1 MRKPASLLIFLMV
14 TLTLQPA
21 IANGLTPN
29 NIDESN
35 GSVISVD
42 GFVTTK
48 FTSVGDQIELFA
60 NTKGHSGNVASTTT
74 IVTADILFFPDN
86 DPIGV
91 IIQGELPQNPIIIDT
106 VVMQPN
112 GYHEDDNTIMI
123 WEGTYTVPINSL
135 GGVYGASITMEDEG
149 NFATDN
155 PTQIPDKLISE
166 IEQLLQTIDDTWDAA
181 NPAMEMKAV
190 FDSLDSHGSG
200 DWVGFVDDATRGSGL
215 GGSSQLWNNMIGAGY
230 NNPGYDMYDGARF
243 LEALMAFLEST
254 DLEAGMAFVT
264 GLFVYANEFP
274 LPRNINEF
282 GDVADYI
289 TTFDPIENFTRFS
302 GTEEFSVAYDAMIGS
317 NEWQEL
323 QQALDNLANNTM
335 VFESFQTLLRNVA
348 LLSIS
353 THPEAIA
360 AGFEAWIAPL
370 AEEDYDNMTP
380 FQKLVVSWSQMDV
393 NVQDLDGDE
402 FPDSIVWEY
411 ELLLNTTEGL
421 QWQAK
426 METDY
431 PYISNGFDDF
441 NNFDIELL
449 TILRDTF
456 EDPVWEDAGEAL
468 QDFGDWAANA
478 TITRDLQWDYDWESE
493 SNHDDHND
501 DDGHDD
507 HDDHDDSHEHDSHQY
522 VIFDGLHPIQT
533 TELNKYAFDVGFML
547 MINGLW
553 YETDYPD
560 NFNLSV
566 TDSNGDVSN
575 VLLVRNFAETNT
587 YYGRFTAD
595 GIAVETYSFS
605 QPLETFRPPC
615 VDDGCTLDHAEFRIE
630 TLQPSLI
637 ESMPVEVMDEIFIV
651 SALGVIVEQDE
662 TLLVNQPYSVES
674 TTYDAV
680 DGALSGAN
688 VDTAIIRLS
697 PGLGASAASTL
708 SPAGELT
715 ISSME
720 PSTLTA
726 TYDGDDAADV
736 LTVTVEPRSE
746 DSAGNDLHG
755 DPAVFS
761 GSIDYGGDSAE
772 GWDLTSSLNGQYS
785 QSDRGVA
792 IITTSGENA
801 EGLEFKFTNEMPL
814 PSTPPCS
821 ITQGYQYSSSE
832 ISIDSSFQNYYHE
845 TDEGRQYFDP
855 TELVSYTIDWGDGQ
869 STGQINN
876 PSNSHTDHGESGQ
889 FGMSESHYYAP
900 STSGADSYSVVVDY
914 EFEHGVHYYHTTVW
928 KENHGFE
935 QTDEDGNV
943 YYSEYFLTNNEED
956 YCQLARPEMSATPSP
971 PIINEFIT
979 NGPFEIMTQQ
989 LTSSDSEGKSTLS
1002 VTPPHTGAYVSVV
1015 QSEVIRA
1022 SDGETIT
1029 GIGLNFGIATQG
1041 EIGITNLD
1049 VIDHFAG
1056 LPVYAANTSEATQ
1069 SLTIQASG
1077 IAGNHHKATIGHLP
1091 LDLSVAFDEV
1101 TWSAEPNI
1109 QDIIFNP
1116 GETSRS
1122 VQLTHA
1128 APLSLIGI
1136 VTIESDGNGESSI
1149 DQTLTP
1155 LAVHFGLILHNPE
1168 ELSINGALGPG
1179 QTTNIA
1185 LTESIEQATRLLAV
1199 ASPSHGFDPA
1209 TVDFSTITE
1218 LISNEGLRP
1227 TTDWVGVEQQVN
1239 SVCETIDV
1247 DGGHEWNPQTSS
1259 HEPMMIIGVEHE
1271 SSAIQYGNY
1280 EGYSLSTTDEVL
1292 IHEPTGQSYNS
1303 VSMNT
1308 QSGTQS
1314 SPSVSLYYP
1323 TADMPAG
1330 KYLFN
1335 SGTTLDSSVE
1345 IELFDPNGPSFET
1358 GELDE
1363 NCDGNADLTDEEN
1376 FDLFDDYVSR
1386 FSTIA
1391 WGQGT
1396 SADLQL
1402 PYLSSP
1408 VSEYTV
1414 IAVAQQGSGSSAN
1427 LVSAVST
1434 TLSVPNP
1441 EPPAME
1447 NLSAVFSP
1455 SNPLPGDIVLLT
1467 VTDESNNPV
1476 EGLSITVVR
1485 GEQTLTSL
1493 LSNENGQNTFPIP
1506 EGEITIRIS
1515 GGQYYPVELTI
1526 LVTAQG
1532 IDDDE
1537 GLPGDRDGDGYGD
1550 LLDAFPDDASEW
1562 VDTDSDSIG
1571 NNADTDDDSDGIL
1584 DDDEVGANP
1593 QTNPLRPDSDN
1604 DGYCDGSIAVV
1615 GFCVAGDAF
1624 PIDSTEW
1631 SDADSDGVGDNTDIC
1646 AGTSSGDSVNEFG
1659 CSDEQL
1665 QDNSD
1670 GITDDLDG
1678 DVNNP
1683 DQDEQQSSESS
1694 DSASNSM
1701 ILIGGSIGLVAILIV
1716 VASLILLR
1724 NRRDEID
1731 EKQFIQQEELFENVV
1746 ITTTTP
1752 PPPSRPPV
1760 TARGEMYNG
1769 YEGLEFPVG
1778 SGNWY
1783 YRDPESGAWVEWR

>member
-200 DWVGFVDDATRGSGL
+200 DWVGFVEDATRGSGL

-282 GDVADYI
+282 GNVADYI

-456 EDPVWEDAGEAL
+456 EDPAWEGAGEAL

-501 DDGHDD
+501 DDG

-575 VLLVRNFAETNT
+575 VLLVRDFAETNT

-615 VDDGCTLDHAEFRIE
+615 VDDGCTHL
-630 TLQPSLI
+630 TMQN
-637 ESMPVEVMDEIFIV
+637 
-651 SALGVIVEQDE
+651 SALK
-662 TLLVNQPYSVES
+662 LY
-674 TTYDAV
+674 
-680 DGALSGAN
+680 
-688 VDTAIIRLS
+688 
-697 PGLGASAASTL
+697 
-708 SPAGELT
+708 
-715 ISSME
+715 
-720 PSTLTA
+720 
-726 TYDGDDAADV
+726 
-736 LTVTVEPRSE
+736 
-746 DSAGNDLHG
+746 
-755 DPAVFS
+755 
-761 GSIDYGGDSAE
+761 
-772 GWDLTSSLNGQYS
+772 
-785 QSDRGVA
+785 
-792 IITTSGENA
+792 
-801 EGLEFKFTNEMPL
+801 
-814 PSTPPCS
+814 
-821 ITQGYQYSSSE
+821 
-832 ISIDSSFQNYYHE
+832 
-845 TDEGRQYFDP
+845 
-855 TELVSYTIDWGDGQ
+855 
-869 STGQINN
+869 
-876 PSNSHTDHGESGQ
+876 
-889 FGMSESHYYAP
+889 
-900 STSGADSYSVVVDY
+900 
-914 EFEHGVHYYHTTVW
+914 
-928 KENHGFE
+928 
-935 QTDEDGNV
+935 
-943 YYSEYFLTNNEED
+943 
-956 YCQLARPEMSATPSP
+956 
-971 PIINEFIT
+971 
-979 NGPFEIMTQQ
+979 
-989 LTSSDSEGKSTLS
+989 
-1002 VTPPHTGAYVSVV
+1002 
-1015 QSEVIRA
+1015 
-1022 SDGETIT
+1022 
-1029 GIGLNFGIATQG
+1029 
-1041 EIGITNLD
+1041 
-1049 VIDHFAG
+1049 
-1056 LPVYAANTSEATQ
+1056 
-1069 SLTIQASG
+1069 
-1077 IAGNHHKATIGHLP
+1077 NHH
-1091 LDLSVAFDEV
+1091 
-1101 TWSAEPNI
+1101 
-1109 QDIIFNP
+1109 
-1116 GETSRS
+1116 
-1122 VQLTHA
+1122 
-1128 APLSLIGI
+1128 
-1136 VTIESDGNGESSI
+1136 
-1149 DQTLTP
+1149 
-1155 LAVHFGLILHNPE
+1155 
-1168 ELSINGALGPG
+1168 
-1179 QTTNIA
+1179 
-1185 LTESIEQATRLLAV
+1185 
-1199 ASPSHGFDPA
+1199 
-1209 TVDFSTITE
+1209 
-1218 LISNEGLRP
+1218 
-1227 TTDWVGVEQQVN
+1227 
-1239 SVCETIDV
+1239 
-1247 DGGHEWNPQTSS
+1247 
-1259 HEPMMIIGVEHE
+1259 
-1271 SSAIQYGNY
+1271 
-1280 EGYSLSTTDEVL
+1280 
-1292 IHEPTGQSYNS
+1292 
-1303 VSMNT
+1303 
-1308 QSGTQS
+1308 
-1314 SPSVSLYYP
+1314 
-1323 TADMPAG
+1323 
-1330 KYLFN
+1330 
-1335 SGTTLDSSVE
+1335 
-1345 IELFDPNGPSFET
+1345 
-1358 GELDE
+1358 
-1363 NCDGNADLTDEEN
+1363 
-1376 FDLFDDYVSR
+1376 
-1386 FSTIA
+1386 
-1391 WGQGT
+1391 
-1396 SADLQL
+1396 
-1402 PYLSSP
+1402 
-1408 VSEYTV
+1408 
-1414 IAVAQQGSGSSAN
+1414 
-1427 LVSAVST
+1427 
-1434 TLSVPNP
+1434 
-1441 EPPAME
+1441 
-1447 NLSAVFSP
+1447 
-1455 SNPLPGDIVLLT
+1455 
-1467 VTDESNNPV
+1467 
-1476 EGLSITVVR
+1476 
-1485 GEQTLTSL
+1485 
-1493 LSNENGQNTFPIP
+1493 
-1506 EGEITIRIS
+1506 
-1515 GGQYYPVELTI
+1515 
-1526 LVTAQG
+1526 
-1532 IDDDE
+1532 
-1537 GLPGDRDGDGYGD
+1537 
-1550 LLDAFPDDASEW
+1550 
-1562 VDTDSDSIG
+1562 
-1571 NNADTDDDSDGIL
+1571 
-1584 DDDEVGANP
+1584 
-1593 QTNPLRPDSDN
+1593 
-1604 DGYCDGSIAVV
+1604 
-1615 GFCVAGDAF
+1615 
-1624 PIDSTEW
+1624 
-1631 SDADSDGVGDNTDIC
+1631 
-1646 AGTSSGDSVNEFG
+1646 
-1659 CSDEQL
+1659 
-1665 QDNSD
+1665 
-1670 GITDDLDG
+1670 
-1678 DVNNP
+1678 
-1683 DQDEQQSSESS
+1683 
-1694 DSASNSM
+1694 
-1701 ILIGGSIGLVAILIV
+1701 
-1716 VASLILLR
+1716 
-1724 NRRDEID
+1724 
-1731 EKQFIQQEELFENVV
+1731 
-1746 ITTTTP
+1746 
-1752 PPPSRPPV
+1752 
-1760 TARGEMYNG
+1760 
-1769 YEGLEFPVG
+1769 
-1778 SGNWY
+1778 
-1783 YRDPESGAWVEWR
+1783 

>member
-1 MRKPASLLIFLMV
+1 M
-14 TLTLQPA
+14 
-21 IANGLTPN
+21 
-29 NIDESN
+29 
-35 GSVISVD
+35 
-42 GFVTTK
+42 
-48 FTSVGDQIELFA
+48 
-60 NTKGHSGNVASTTT
+60 
-74 IVTADILFFPDN
+74 
-86 DPIGV
+86 
-91 IIQGELPQNPIIIDT
+91 
-106 VVMQPN
+106 
-112 GYHEDDNTIMI
+112 
-123 WEGTYTVPINSL
+123 
-135 GGVYGASITMEDEG
+135 
-149 NFATDN
+149 
-155 PTQIPDKLISE
+155 
-166 IEQLLQTIDDTWDAA
+166 
-181 NPAMEMKAV
+181 
-190 FDSLDSHGSG
+190 
-200 DWVGFVDDATRGSGL
+200 
-215 GGSSQLWNNMIGAGY
+215 
-230 NNPGYDMYDGARF
+230 
-243 LEALMAFLEST
+243 
-254 DLEAGMAFVT
+254 
-264 GLFVYANEFP
+264 
-274 LPRNINEF
+274 
-282 GDVADYI
+282 
-289 TTFDPIENFTRFS
+289 
-302 GTEEFSVAYDAMIGS
+302 
-317 NEWQEL
+317 
-323 QQALDNLANNTM
+323 
-335 VFESFQTLLRNVA
+335 
-348 LLSIS
+348 
-353 THPEAIA
+353 
-360 AGFEAWIAPL
+360 
-370 AEEDYDNMTP
+370 
-380 FQKLVVSWSQMDV
+380 
-393 NVQDLDGDE
+393 
-402 FPDSIVWEY
+402 
-411 ELLLNTTEGL
+411 
-421 QWQAK
+421 
-426 METDY
+426 
-431 PYISNGFDDF
+431 
-441 NNFDIELL
+441 
-449 TILRDTF
+449 
-456 EDPVWEDAGEAL
+456 
-468 QDFGDWAANA
+468 
-478 TITRDLQWDYDWESE
+478 
-493 SNHDDHND
+493 
-501 DDGHDD
+501 
-507 HDDHDDSHEHDSHQY
+507 
-522 VIFDGLHPIQT
+522 
-533 TELNKYAFDVGFML
+533 
-547 MINGLW
+547 
-553 YETDYPD
+553 
-560 NFNLSV
+560 
-566 TDSNGDVSN
+566 
-575 VLLVRNFAETNT
+575 
-587 YYGRFTAD
+587 
-595 GIAVETYSFS
+595 
-605 QPLETFRPPC
+605 
-615 VDDGCTLDHAEFRIE
+615 
-630 TLQPSLI
+630 
-637 ESMPVEVMDEIFIV
+637 
-651 SALGVIVEQDE
+651 
-662 TLLVNQPYSVES
+662 
-674 TTYDAV
+674 
-680 DGALSGAN
+680 
-688 VDTAIIRLS
+688 
-697 PGLGASAASTL
+697 
-708 SPAGELT
+708 
-715 ISSME
+715 
-720 PSTLTA
+720 
-726 TYDGDDAADV
+726 
-736 LTVTVEPRSE
+736 
-746 DSAGNDLHG
+746 
-755 DPAVFS
+755 
-761 GSIDYGGDSAE
+761 
-772 GWDLTSSLNGQYS
+772 
-785 QSDRGVA
+785 
-792 IITTSGENA
+792 
-801 EGLEFKFTNEMPL
+801 
-814 PSTPPCS
+814 
-821 ITQGYQYSSSE
+821 
-832 ISIDSSFQNYYHE
+832 
-845 TDEGRQYFDP
+845 
-855 TELVSYTIDWGDGQ
+855 
-869 STGQINN
+869 
-876 PSNSHTDHGESGQ
+876 
-889 FGMSESHYYAP
+889 
-900 STSGADSYSVVVDY
+900 
-914 EFEHGVHYYHTTVW
+914 
-928 KENHGFE
+928 
-935 QTDEDGNV
+935 
-943 YYSEYFLTNNEED
+943 
-956 YCQLARPEMSATPSP
+956 
-971 PIINEFIT
+971 
-979 NGPFEIMTQQ
+979 
-989 LTSSDSEGKSTLS
+989 
-1002 VTPPHTGAYVSVV
+1002 
-1015 QSEVIRA
+1015 
-1022 SDGETIT
+1022 
-1029 GIGLNFGIATQG
+1029 
-1041 EIGITNLD
+1041 
-1049 VIDHFAG
+1049 
-1056 LPVYAANTSEATQ
+1056 
-1069 SLTIQASG
+1069 
-1077 IAGNHHKATIGHLP
+1077 
-1091 LDLSVAFDEV
+1091 
-1101 TWSAEPNI
+1101 
-1109 QDIIFNP
+1109 
-1116 GETSRS
+1116 
-1122 VQLTHA
+1122 
-1128 APLSLIGI
+1128 
-1136 VTIESDGNGESSI
+1136 
-1149 DQTLTP
+1149 
-1155 LAVHFGLILHNPE
+1155 
-1168 ELSINGALGPG
+1168 
-1179 QTTNIA
+1179 
-1185 LTESIEQATRLLAV
+1185 
-1199 ASPSHGFDPA
+1199 
-1209 TVDFSTITE
+1209 
-1218 LISNEGLRP
+1218 
-1227 TTDWVGVEQQVN
+1227 
-1239 SVCETIDV
+1239 CETIDV

-1414 IAVAQQGSGSSAN
+1414 IAVAQQGSGANAN

-1441 EPPAME
+1441 EPPVME

-1769 YEGLEFPVG
+1769 YEGLEFPAG